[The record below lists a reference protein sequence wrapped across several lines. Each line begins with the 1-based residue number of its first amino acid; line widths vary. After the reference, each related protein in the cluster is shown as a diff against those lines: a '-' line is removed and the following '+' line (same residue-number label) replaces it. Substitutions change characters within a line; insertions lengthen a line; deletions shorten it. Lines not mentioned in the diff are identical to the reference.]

1 MVSVKDIET
10 KTFQTVRF
18 KEGYDVDEVDVFLD
32 QVVARAKAGNPM
44 TPAEIAAQTFQT
56 VRFKEGYDTGEV
68 DEFLTELANGVTVAP
83 SDNKSDTNNAS
94 VATAAAPSVV
104 SSKDNANRFD
114 SGSPSVTDSSSTS
127 GEDPFS
133 GGNAQVPW

>member
-1 MVSVKDIET
+1 
-10 KTFQTVRF
+10 
-18 KEGYDVDEVDVFLD
+18 
-32 QVVARAKAGNPM
+32 M

-68 DEFLTELANGVTVAP
+68 DEFLAELANGVTVAP
-83 SDNKSDTNNAS
+83 SDNKSDTNNVS

-104 SSKDNANRFD
+104 SSKNNANRFD
-114 SGSPSVTDSSSTS
+114 SGSHSVTGSSSIS